1 LPPDER
7 YWLITGPPGIGKST
21 IVSKV
26 VFNLRSTGCIIG
38 GCITKERREKK
49 ERVGFDI
56 EDLLSGRRGE
66 LASTSGHLG
75 PTVGRYRVNLQ
86 GLSEVGA
93 RALNDAVA
101 RAELVV
107 IDEVG
112 PMELT
117 SPEFRRALTSCIR
130 SGKPIFAVVHEKM
143 NDPLI
148 EELKKTSGNGVISVS
163 LQNRDSLHSD
173 LTTRIQTSL
182 TRMADI
188 AS

>member
-1 LPPDER
+1 MPSDER

-21 IVSKV
+21 VVSRV
-26 VFNLRSTGCIIG
+26 IFNLRSSGFIVG
-38 GCITKERREKK
+38 GCITKERRQKK

-56 EDLLSGRRGE
+56 EDLLSGSKGE
-66 LASTSGHLG
+66 LASTFGHLG
-75 PTVGRYRVNLQ
+75 PRVGRYRVNLQ

-117 SPEFRRALTSCIR
+117 GPEFRRALTSCLG
-130 SGKPIFAVVHEKM
+130 SDKPVFAVVHEKM
-143 NDPLI
+143 NDPII
-148 EELKKTSGNGVISVS
+148 EEFKKRSGNEVISVGLENRGS
-163 LQNRDSLHSD
+163 LPTE
-173 LTTRIQTSL
+173 LTGRIRKTL
-182 TRMADI
+182 TRVADI